1 MDQGLPFAEIAAAIL
16 GGYLLGSIPF
26 GVVVMRAAGAGDP
39 RKIGSGNI
47 GATNVLRSGKR
58 GLAALTLL
66 GDGGK
71 GAVAVLIAW
80 LATRAGEL
88 TLKGLLIGVSL
99 AAWFWT
105 QSLIASRGLKEGR
118 IGDLIHD
125 LTESWNDWLQARPRV
140 ASGILIASSAGIDLF
155 GLFLI
160 GAGVFG
166 PTLRPFLA
174 LLLLFAFRQVCQ
186 AVCALPAPPKMIW
199 RHPGFPSLLVTYG
212 TANDF
217 FISGHTAIAVLGAIE
232 AGHLLPF
239 GFGLAAAVVAA
250 LEAMTVIVLRA
261 HYTMD
266 VLGAVVAAFCAAGL
280 AGQIC
285 AAAGL

>member
-1 MDQGLPFAEIAAAIL
+1 MKCWKVGVALILVGLL
-16 GGYLLGSIPF
+16 GGLL
-26 GVVVMRAAGAGDP
+26 M
-39 RKIGSGNI
+39 
-47 GATNVLRSGKR
+47 
-58 GLAALTLL
+58 
-66 GDGGK
+66 
-71 GAVAVLIAW
+71 LIARTHGMPEGAW
-80 LATRAGEL
+80 LASRSGGL
-88 TLKGLLIGVSL
+88 MLKGLLIVVSL

-105 QSLIASRGLKEGR
+105 QSLIASRGLKDGQ

-125 LTESWNDWLQARPRV
+125 LTESWNTWLLARPKV
-140 ASGILIASSAGIDLF
+140 SSGILIASSAGIDLF

-174 LLLLFAFRQVCQ
+174 LLILFAFRQLCQ
-186 AVCALPAPPKMIW
+186 ALCALPAPPKMIW
-199 RHPGFPSLLVTYG
+199 HHPGFPSLLVTYG

-232 AGHLLPF
+232 AWHLLPF
-239 GFGLAAAVVAA
+239 GVGVAAAVVAV
-250 LEAMTVIVLRA
+250 LEGAVVIILRA

-266 VLGAVVAAFCAAGL
+266 VLGAIVAAFCAAGL

-285 AAAGL
+285 LAAGL

>member
-1 MDQGLPFAEIAAAIL
+1 MSIVWKC
-16 GGYLLGSIPF
+16 LL
-26 GVVVMRAAGAGDP
+26 V
-39 RKIGSGNI
+39 
-47 GATNVLRSGKR
+47 
-58 GLAALTLL
+58 AL
-66 GDGGK
+66 
-71 GAVAVLIAW
+71 
-80 LATRAGEL
+80 
-88 TLKGLLIGVSL
+88 SL

-105 QSLIASRGLKEGR
+105 QSLIAKRELKDGK

-125 LTESWNDWLQARPRV
+125 LTESWNDWLRARPRV
-140 ASGILIASSAGIDLF
+140 SSGILIASSAGIDCF

-174 LLLLFAFRQVCQ
+174 LLLLFSFRQLCQ

-199 RHPGFPSLLVTYG
+199 HHPGFPSLLVTYG
-212 TANDF
+212 TSNDF

-232 AGHLLPF
+232 ACHLFPLWV
-239 GFGLAAAVVAA
+239 GIAAVIVAV
-250 LEAMTVIVLRA
+250 LEGAVVIVLRA

-266 VLGAVVAAFCAAGL
+266 VLGAIVAAFCATGL

-285 AAAGL
+285 AAYGL

>member
-1 MDQGLPFAEIAAAIL
+1 MSEMLESGKTRQGWKWFVTVI
-16 GGYLLGSIPF
+16 LLGLLV
-26 GVVVMRAAGAGDP
+26 GLLVVIARAKLATDGSWLAP
-39 RKIGSGNI
+39 RVGG
-47 GATNVLRSGKR
+47 
-58 GLAALTLL
+58 LTLR
-66 GDGGK
+66 GC
-71 GAVAVLIAW
+71 LI
-80 LATRAGEL
+80 
-88 TLKGLLIGVSL
+88 IVSL

-105 QSLIASRGLKEGR
+105 QSLIASRGLKDGQ

-125 LTESWNDWLQARPRV
+125 LTESWNAWLQDHRRV
-140 ASGILIASSAGIDLF
+140 SSGILIASSAGIDFF

-174 LLLLFAFRQVCQ
+174 LLILFAFRQFCQ

-199 RHPGFPSLLVTYG
+199 HRPGFPSLLVTYG

-232 AGHLLPF
+232 VGHLLPF
-239 GFGLAAAVVAA
+239 GFGFAAALVAIMEGVV
-250 LEAMTVIVLRA
+250 VIVLRA

-266 VLGAVVAAFCAAGL
+266 VLGAIVAAFCAAGL

-285 AAAGL
+285 LAVGL

>member
-1 MDQGLPFAEIAAAIL
+1 MKLSAKTQQRWKWLAAGL
-16 GGYLLGSIPF
+16 LLGLLVGLLVIIAQTKSAP
-26 GVVVMRAAGAGDP
+26 AG
-39 RKIGSGNI
+39 S
-47 GATNVLRSGKR
+47 
-58 GLAALTLL
+58 
-66 GDGGK
+66 
-71 GAVAVLIAW
+71 W
-80 LATRAGEL
+80 LASRAGGL
-88 TLKGLLIGVSL
+88 SLKGLLIAVSL

-105 QSLIASRGLKEGR
+105 QSLIASRGLKDGQ

-125 LTESWNDWLQARPRV
+125 LTESWNDWLQTRRRV
-140 ASGILIASSAGIDLF
+140 ASGILIASSAGIDTF

-186 AVCALPAPPKMIW
+186 AICALPAPPKMIW
-199 RHPGFPSLLVTYG
+199 HDPGFPSLLVTYG
-212 TANDF
+212 TSNDF

-232 AGHLLPF
+232 AAHLLPF
-239 GFGLAAAVVAA
+239 GFGVAHAVLAIIKKSV
-250 LEAMTVIVLRA
+250 VIVLRA

-266 VLGAVVAAFCAAGL
+266 VLGAIVAAFCAAGL

-285 AAAGL
+285 QATGL

>member
-1 MDQGLPFAEIAAAIL
+1 MTTLRESAKSRRGWKWLAAALLVGLLVGIL
-16 GGYLLGSIPF
+16 AIIAHTKSAPAGSWLAS
-26 GVVVMRAAGAGDP
+26 RAG
-39 RKIGSGNI
+39 
-47 GATNVLRSGKR
+47 
-58 GLAALTLL
+58 GLA
-66 GDGGK
+66 
-71 GAVAVLIAW
+71 
-80 LATRAGEL
+80 
-88 TLKGLLIGVSL
+88 LKGLLIGISL

-105 QSLIASRGLKEGR
+105 QSLIASRGLKDGQ

-125 LTESWNDWLQARPRV
+125 LTESWNTWLQARRRV

-160 GAGVFG
+160 GAAVFG

-174 LLLLFAFRQVCQ
+174 LLLLFAFRQACQ
-186 AVCALPAPPKMIW
+186 ALCALPAPPEMIW
-199 RHPGFPSLLVTYG
+199 HHPGFPSLLVTYG

-239 GFGLAAAVVAA
+239 GFGIAAAVVAV
-250 LEAMTVIVLRA
+250 LEASVVIVLRA

-266 VLGAVVAAFCAAGL
+266 VLGAIVAAFCAAGL

-285 AAAGL
+285 VAAGL

>member
-1 MDQGLPFAEIAAAIL
+1 MSNTCLSTPPRQGWKWIAAIL
-16 GGYLLGSIPF
+16 MVGLLVGI
-26 GVVVMRAAGAGDP
+26 
-39 RKIGSGNI
+39 
-47 GATNVLRSGKR
+47 
-58 GLAALTLL
+58 LAI
-66 GDGGK
+66 
-71 GAVAVLIAW
+71 IAHTKSAPSDSW
-80 LATRAGEL
+80 FATRAGGL
-88 TLKGLLIGVSL
+88 TLKGLLVAVSL

-105 QSLIASRGLKEGR
+105 QSLIASRGLKDGQ

-125 LTESWNDWLQARPRV
+125 LTASWNAWLQTRQRY

-160 GAGVFG
+160 GAAVFG

-174 LLLLFAFRQVCQ
+174 LLLLFAFRQLCQ

-199 RHPGFPSLLVTYG
+199 HHPGFPSLLVTYG

-232 AGHLLPF
+232 AGHLLPL
-239 GFGLAAAVVAA
+239 GFGMAAAVMAV
-250 LEAMTVIVLRA
+250 LEAGVVIVLRA

-266 VLGAVVAAFCAAGL
+266 VLGAIVAAFCAASL

-285 AAAGL
+285 LAMGF

>member
-1 MDQGLPFAEIAAAIL
+1 MSDPIPPVKPRQGWKWFAAL
-16 GGYLLGSIPF
+16 LLLGVL
-26 GVVVMRAAGAGDP
+26 VVLLAVIAWAKSAPTGCWLASRAG
-39 RKIGSGNI
+39 
-47 GATNVLRSGKR
+47 
-58 GLAALTLL
+58 GLA
-66 GDGGK
+66 
-71 GAVAVLIAW
+71 
-80 LATRAGEL
+80 
-88 TLKGLLIGVSL
+88 LKGLVVGVSL

-105 QSLIASRGLKEGR
+105 QSLIAGRGIKDGR
-118 IGDLIHD
+118 IGDLLHD
-125 LTESWNDWLQARPRV
+125 LSEPWNDWLQARPRV
-140 ASGILIASSAGIDLF
+140 ASGVLIASSAGIDLF

-199 RHPGFPSLLVTYG
+199 HHPGFPSLLVTYG

-232 AGHLLPF
+232 ASHLLPF
-239 GFGLAAAVVAA
+239 GFGLAAGAVAVF
-250 LEAMTVIVLRA
+250 EATVVIVLRA

-266 VLGAVVAAFCAAGL
+266 VLGAIVAAFCAANL
-280 AGQIC
+280 AGHIC
-285 AAAGL
+285 AVAGL